1 MVKKIKKNRFAAI
14 ITRDAE
20 GITVRADY
28 IVECD
33 DCGEAKQK
41 SLERTPPPAKRARG
55 NKMPHKGK
63 NKDYKSTPKHPKKK

>member
-1 MVKKIKKNRFAAI
+1 MAKRIKKNRFVAI
-14 ITRDAE
+14 ITRDAG

-41 SLERTPPPAKRARG
+41 SLERTPPPAKAQEYDAELELIRQYVAQQEG
-55 NKMPHKGK
+55 AELEG
-63 NKDYKSTPKHPKKK
+63 